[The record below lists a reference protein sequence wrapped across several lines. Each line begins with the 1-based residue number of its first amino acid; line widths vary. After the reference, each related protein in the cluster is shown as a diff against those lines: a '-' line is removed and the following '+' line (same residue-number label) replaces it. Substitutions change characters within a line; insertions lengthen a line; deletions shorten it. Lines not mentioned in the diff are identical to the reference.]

1 MSAEFRT
8 LVDALRGAARR
19 WPERAA
25 WTFDPGERFTFGDVA
40 RLTGGYA
47 RALGERGVRR
57 GDRVAV
63 MLGNEPAFPLT
74 WLALSALG
82 AAMVPVNTK
91 YQTADAGHVLRASG
105 AAAIVAGA
113 AFEPLLRQLRPDVPG
128 LRQVV
133 PAAEIDAAACSMP
146 GDVALAGGGPGPDDI
161 ANIQFTS
168 GTTGRPK
175 GCLLPHRYW
184 TQLAGGLVAGF
195 PHLTDRDVMLT
206 AQPFHYIDPQWNV
219 AASLVSG
226 AELVILDG
234 FHPSSFWTRVREHQ
248 VTYFYCLGAMP
259 ALLLRM
265 PPDPADRD
273 HAVRVVQCSAI
284 PPALH
289 RELESR
295 WGVPWYET
303 FGMTET
309 GGDLRVTDLDH
320 DELVGTGC
328 LGLPAPYRQA
338 RIVDAAGQ
346 PVPAGQAGELTLAG
360 PGMMHGYLDDPEATA
375 RVMRDGWFHTGDL
388 GRMDSRG
395 RVYHTGRLKDMIRRS
410 GENIAAREVEEVL
423 LTHPAVRLAAVTS
436 VPDDIHGEEVKAY
449 YVGDGVAP
457 DALAEHCRAR
467 LAAFKVP
474 RFWQP
479 APDLPR
485 TDSERVAKARLGSVA
500 GAVFDSVSGQW
511 SALPGELQLPS
522 RCSPTSLTSTER
534 CTKRGSFMSCGISPG
549 MRRRIPH
556 DLCDV

>member
-1 MSAEFRT
+1 MSTESRT
-8 LVDALRGAARR
+8 LVDALREAARR
-19 WPERAA
+19 WPDRTA
-25 WTFDPGERFTFGDVA
+25 WTFDPGERLTFADVD
-40 RLTGGYA
+40 RLTTGYA

-74 WLALSALG
+74 WLALSKLG

-113 AFEPLLRQLRPDVPG
+113 AFEPLLRQVRPDVPS
-128 LRQVV
+128 LRQVL
-133 PAAEIDAAACSMP
+133 PAAEIAAAARETP
-146 GDVALAGGGPGPDDI
+146 AGFAPAGGPGPDDI

-184 TQLAGGLVAGF
+184 TQLAGSLVAEF
-195 PHLTDRDVMLT
+195 PYLTACDVMLT
-206 AQPFHYIDPQWNV
+206 AQPFHYIDPQWNL
-219 AASLVSG
+219 AGSLLSG

-234 FHPSSFWTRVREHQ
+234 FHPSSFWSKVREHR

-259 ALLLRM
+259 TLLLRM
-265 PPDPADRD
+265 PPDQADRD
-273 HAVRVVQCSAI
+273 HAVRAVQCSAI

-309 GGDLRVTDLDH
+309 GGDLRVTEADH

-328 LGLPAPYRQA
+328 LGLPVSYRRA

-346 PVPAGQAGELTLAG
+346 PVPAGQTGELTLAG
-360 PGMMHGYLDDPEATA
+360 PGMMDGYLDDPEATA

-388 GRMDSRG
+388 GRMDERG

-410 GENIAAREVEEVL
+410 GENISAREVEEVL
-423 LTHPAVRLAAVTS
+423 LTHPAIRLAAVTS
-436 VPDDIHGEEVKAY
+436 VPDEIRGEEAKAY
-449 YVGDGVAP
+449 YVGDGVGP
-457 DALAEHCRAR
+457 DVLAEYCRAR

-485 TDSERVAKARLGSVA
+485 TDSERVAKSRLAEVD
-500 GAVFDSVSGQW
+500 GAVFDAVSGQW
-511 SALPGELQLPS
+511 SAAGPRDGPS
-522 RCSPTSLTSTER
+522 R
-534 CTKRGSFMSCGISPG
+534 
-549 MRRRIPH
+549 
-556 DLCDV
+556 